1 MKYSILTIA
10 MMMIILPSTV
20 FASSNFIAG
29 KIQGASYVFNHT
41 VQPQSGN
48 DPKAAMEREFV
59 LQTAEGK
66 VYFLLNVPRSM
77 KIKAVNKDVR
87 VYGDTKADG
96 TIFVH
101 QIMIKYGD
109 SFVTLCDWDSKV
121 KENES
126 N

>member
-1 MKYSILTIA
+1 MKYTILIIA
-10 MMMIILPSTV
+10 MMIILPSTV
-20 FASSNFIAG
+20 FASSDFIAG
-29 KIQGASYVFNHT
+29 KIQGARYVFNHT
-41 VQPQSGN
+41 IQPLSGN
-48 DPKAAMEREFV
+48 DPKVALEREFV
-59 LQTAEGK
+59 LQAADGK
-66 VYFLLNVPRSM
+66 AYFLLNVPRGM

-109 SFVTLCDWDSKV
+109 SFITLCDWDSKC

-126 N
+126 F